1 MCYNDVVGA
10 SEMEQERSPIRKPRR
25 RRGDRRVGRLEKE
38 FGLDFGVRSD
48 MRLST
53 LRDRLGERELQRLLA
68 AADSAEV
75 APRDDLGHAA

>member
-1 MCYNDVVGA
+1 
-10 SEMEQERSPIRKPRR
+10 MEQERSPIRKPRR
-25 RRGDRRVGRLEKE
+25 RRGDLRVGRLEKE

-68 AADSAEV
+68 AADAAEV
-75 APRDDLGHAA
+75 APVDNLGCAA